1 MDWFGG
7 RLCPRFTNLQSQLK
21 HLYCGDDLDQY
32 NDWLIK
38 PVGKIDRQLI
48 EDEWPNIV
56 PIIKALGLKEIT
68 QSILVKNYAHTPLTT
83 ELARQSWSMTNS
95 FVAFIP
101 SNIYKTGNYNAI
113 SIVHRIVWNRII
125 NYAQPLQQRMGKN
138 NYLAKVI
145 VKLRSAPVWQTHC
158 QCYYSL

>member
-1 MDWFGG
+1 TNVGLDWF
-7 RLCPRFTNLQSQLK
+7 RKVQSS
-21 HLYCGDDLDQY
+21 HGVILYSSTRR
-32 NDWLIK
+32 
-38 PVGKIDRQLI
+38 RQ
-48 EDEWPNIV
+48 EP
-56 PIIKALGLKEIT
+56 
-68 QSILVKNYAHTPLTT
+68 KNYAHTPLTT

-145 VKLRSAPVWQTHC
+145 VKLRSATSVADSLPMLLFTIILQ
-158 QCYYSL
+158 YYLSSSRNMKLRAMKERCLC